1 MSYPQRFLYRYYGN
15 KEEYILD
22 VLINKRLYH
31 CQPSE
36 FNDPF
41 DCRPLIS
48 IKRSSGNDNDLWRKF
63 LYYYVKMYEEVNKSG
78 IPESEL
84 MKEADRAFANG
95 RHKDQSWLDEFIVKE
110 LKSLGAEI
118 RVCCFAQSPRNM
130 MMWAHYAKNH
140 RGLALIFR
148 SSQLLDKSSSEFR
161 GQVVEYNSEP
171 LGIERFV
178 HALER
183 RFDHGDVS
191 AMANIIYAKKTK
203 HWVGEDEIRFFSM
216 PDHPYLEFNEAALY
230 GIVFGAKTSKFLIQK
245 VRGALDHW
253 RIKPGLFKASIEKS
267 THKLW
272 IEKYKDT
279 QQENPADAD

>member
-1 MSYPQRFLYRYYGN
+1 MKNPRSFLYRYYG
-15 KEEYILD
+15 KKEYILD

-48 IKRSSGNDNDLWRKF
+48 IKRSKGSDDYIWHKF
-63 LYYYVKMYEEVNKSG
+63 LYYYAKMHDQVNKSAN
-78 IPESEL
+78 PESEL
-84 MKEADRAFANG
+84 VKEADKAFG
-95 RHKDQSWLDEFIVKE
+95 IGLHRDQSWINEFVFE
-110 LKSLGAEI
+110 QLKSLGTLI
-118 RVCCFAQSPRNM
+118 RVCCFAKSPRNT

-140 RGLALIFR
+140 RGIAFIFR
-148 SSQLLDKSSSEFR
+148 SSQLLDKSSGEFR
-161 GQVVEYNSEP
+161 GQDVEYDSEP
-171 LGIERFV
+171 LGIGRFV

-183 RFDHGDVS
+183 FFNHGDVW

-216 PDHPYLEFNEAALY
+216 RDRPYLQFNEPALY
-230 GIVFGAKTSKFLIQK
+230 GIIFGAKSSEFLIQK
-245 VRGALDHW
+245 VRGALDYW
-253 RIKPGLFKASIEKS
+253 RIKPRLFKASIGKS

-272 IEKYKDT
+272 IERYKDT
-279 QQENPADAD
+279 QQKNPADAE

>member
-1 MSYPQRFLYRYYGN
+1 MNNPPRFLCRYYGN
-15 KEEYILD
+15 KEYILD
-22 VLINKRLYH
+22 VLINKRLYY

-48 IKRSSGNDNDLWRKF
+48 IMPSRDDDIWRKF
-63 LYYYVKMYEEVNKSG
+63 LYYYVKMYEKVNKSG

-84 MKEADRAFANG
+84 MKEADRAFATG
-95 RHKDQSWLDEFIVKE
+95 RHKDQLWLNEFIVKE
-110 LKSLGAEI
+110 LKSLGAKI
-118 RVCCFAQSPRNM
+118 RVCCFAKSPRNM

-140 RGLALIFR
+140 RGLAFIIL
-148 SSQLLDKSSSEFR
+148 SSQLLDQSSGEFR
-161 GQVVEYNSEP
+161 GQVVEYDSEP

-183 RFDHGDVS
+183 FFNYGDVW

-216 PDHPYLEFNEAALY
+216 RDCPYLQFNEPALY
-230 GIVFGAKTSKFLIQK
+230 GIVFGARSSKFLIQK
-245 VRGALDHW
+245 VRGSLDHW
-253 RIKPGLFKASIEKS
+253 RIKPRLFKASTGKS

-272 IEKYKDT
+272 IERYKDT
-279 QQENPADAD
+279 

>member
-1 MSYPQRFLYRYYGN
+1 MNNPQRFLYRYYG

-48 IKRSSGNDNDLWRKF
+48 IRASRGNDENIWRKF
-63 LYYYVKMYEEVNKSG
+63 LYYYYVKMYEQVNKAG
-78 IPESEL
+78 KPESEL
-84 MKEADRAFANG
+84 MKEADRAFATG
-95 RHKDQSWLDEFIVKE
+95 RHKDQSWLNEFIVNG
-110 LKSLGAEI
+110 LKSLGALI
-118 RVCCFAQSPRNM
+118 RVCCFAKFPRNM
-130 MMWAHYAKNH
+130 MMWAHYAENH
-140 RGLALIFR
+140 RGLAFIFH
-148 SSQLLDKSSSEFR
+148 SSQLRDKSSGEFR

-183 RFDHGDVS
+183 VFDHGDVWPV
-191 AMANIIYAKKTK
+191 ANIIYAKKTK

-216 PDHPYLEFNEAALY
+216 RDRPYLQFNEPALY
-230 GIVFGAKTSKFLIQK
+230 GIIFGAKSSEFLIQK

-279 QQENPADAD
+279 QQKNPAHAE